1 MSFITS
7 IEFCIANGK
16 GPIFRQ
22 ANWK

>member
-16 GPIFRQ
+16 GLIFRQ